1 MECLEEYLVE
11 FICKKLDST
20 VRNNPYNLEGHM
32 RDFELKERTLYDFD
46 QTKMKS
52 SSPNRESTERNT

>member
-52 SSPNRESTERNT
+52 PK